1 VEDEKPA
8 DRPEVGERAVPH
20 LSEEEL
26 LAWRGLLELE
36 ARVLAVLDAEL
47 VAGLQAAAAAQRG
60 RDGDVAAGGQG
71 DHAAGVAAPGYHA
84 RVGGER
90 QPVAAGPAQRGDDGP
105 LADPA
110 RGVDAG
116 DPVHDVLRR

>member
-1 VEDEKPA
+1 MVFLLVRAGTSAGA
-8 DRPEVGERAVPH
+8 DGLVHHGESV
-20 LSEEEL
+20 SGE
-26 LAWRGLLELE
+26 
-36 ARVLAVLDAEL
+36 AVLTGKRGQQHL

-71 DHAAGVAAPGYHA
+71 DHPAGVAARGHHA
-84 RVGGER
+84 GVGGER
-90 QPVAAGPAQRGDDGP
+90 QQVAAGPAQRGDDGP

-116 DPVHDVLRR
+116 DPVHDVLGR

>member
-1 VEDEKPA
+1 VGA
-8 DRPEVGERAVPH
+8 DGLVHHGEMVS
-20 LSEEEL
+20 SE
-26 LAWRGLLELE
+26 
-36 ARVLAVLDAEL
+36 AVLIGKRGQQNL
-47 VAGLQAAAAAQRG
+47 VAGLQAATAAQRG

-71 DHAAGVAAPGYHA
+71 DHAAGVAARCHNA

-90 QPVAAGPAQRGDDGP
+90 QQVAAGPAERGDDGP

-116 DPVHDVLRR
+116 DPVDNILGR